1 MSDVD
6 KKQHILI
13 VDDDPEIRSL
23 LEEYLVGNGYET
35 SCIPDGSSLENL
47 LSQGHIDL
55 VILDV
60 MLPGEDGY
68 SLCRQ
73 LRVKYATPIIMLTA
87 RSDDIDRIIG
97 LEIGADDYLAKPFNP
112 RELVARIKAIF
123 RIMGESFTHKET
135 KPAVKNFYFGNL
147 CLDTRR
153 RQLSNDERVVIPL
166 GNADFKLLKVFL
178 EKPNRVLSRDLLL
191 DLILGREATPF
202 DRAIDVQVSRLRQR
216 LASNSNLP
224 DAIKTIRGEG
234 YMFTATVEMK

>member
-1 MSDVD
+1 M
-6 KKQHILI
+6 KQHILI
-13 VDDDPEIRSL
+13 VDDDPEIREL
-23 LEEYLVGNGYET
+23 LEEYLTNNGYLT
-35 SCIPDGSSLENL
+35 SSIPDGSTLEAL
-47 LSQGHIDL
+47 LDKKHIDL

-68 SLCRQ
+68 ALCRR
-73 LRVKYATPIIMLTA
+73 LRVQYNTPIIMLTA

-123 RIMGESFTHKET
+123 RIMGE
-135 KPAVKNFYFGNL
+135 AVIRQEPTSLEDKKIYFGDL
-147 CLDTRR
+147 CLDLCRH
-153 RQLSNDERVVIPL
+153 QLSNNDGVVIPI
-166 GNADFKLLKVFL
+166 GSADYKLLKVFL

-191 DLILGREATPF
+191 DLTQGRQAGPF

-216 LASNSNLP
+216 LNSNGKLS

-234 YMFTATVEMK
+234 YIFTIPVEIK